1 MINTNV
7 SSMMANQVFMD
18 NNAHNV
24 ANVNTDGYV
33 PNKTI
38 ITEGSPQTP
47 VANTSKATDN
57 GSERSQT
64 DLSKE
69 LTDQI
74 TIENVQEANLKA
86 IRTEDEMMGSLLD
99 IRA

>member
-7 SSMMANQVFMD
+7 SSMTANQVFMD
-18 NNAHNV
+18 NSANNV
-24 ANVNTDGYV
+24 ANVNTDKFI
-33 PNKTI
+33 PNKTT
-38 ITEGSPQTP
+38 ITESTP
-47 VANTSKATDN
+47 NTPMATTSKATDN

-74 TIENVQEANLKA
+74 SIENVHEANLKA
-86 IRTEDEMMGSLLD
+86 IRTQDEMMGSLLD